1 MARTTPRRS
10 SAVVAAA
17 FTALMALSP
26 RPATAAVD
34 HGRPACDYCRM
45 LVEQPGFGGE
55 VHLRS
60 GVIKIY
66 DAIECMAAAVLTD
79 SLPQRDIRA
88 ILVIDHDA
96 PHAKLPVGRATL
108 VHCTSIESP
117 MGQGFL
123 ALRDRARA
131 GATCAPPAGTPL
143 DWRGV
148 LSRVNQAWFL
158 GKLSVEAHAK
168 AGVGPPTKRAA
179 RR

>member
-1 MARTTPRRS
+1 MARTILRLS
-10 SAVVAAA
+10 SVFAV
-17 FTALMALSP
+17 ALLALSP
-26 RPATAAVD
+26 HPAGAALD

-55 VHLRS
+55 VRLRS
-60 GVIKIY
+60 GAIKRY

-79 SLPQRDIRA
+79 SLPQRDILA
-88 ILVIDHDA
+88 IFVIDHDA

-117 MGQGFL
+117 MGQGFV
-123 ALRDRARA
+123 AVRDRARA
-131 GATCAPPAGTPL
+131 GATCAAPAGTLL

-168 AGVGPPTKRAA
+168 AGVGPTAKRSA

>member
-1 MARTTPRRS
+1 MAVRLHQARRVLAPLALVATFMCS
-10 SAVVAAA
+10 PPPAAA
-17 FTALMALSP
+17 FL
-26 RPATAAVD
+26 D
-34 HGRPACDYCRM
+34 QGRPACDYCRM
-45 LVEQPGFGGE
+45 ILGEAAFGGE
-55 VHLRS
+55 VRLRS
-60 GVIKIY
+60 GAVRIY

-96 PHAKLPVGRATL
+96 PHAKLAVGRATL

-123 ALRDRARA
+123 AVRDAARARA
-131 GATCAPPAGTPL
+131 TCTTPAGTVL

-148 LSRVNQAWFL
+148 LARVNQAWFG
-158 GKLSVEAHAK
+158 GKLAVEKHAT
-168 AGVGPPTKRAA
+168 AGVLPPKRTA